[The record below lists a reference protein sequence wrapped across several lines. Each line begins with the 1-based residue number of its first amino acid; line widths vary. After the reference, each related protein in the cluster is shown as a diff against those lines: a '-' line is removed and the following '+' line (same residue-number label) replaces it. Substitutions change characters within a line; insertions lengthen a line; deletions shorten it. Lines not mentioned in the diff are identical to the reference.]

1 MEKITTYDLENPTPE
16 QQQNIDNLFAEI
28 KFLNQEQW
36 LALDDPSKM
45 TEEIFNSIQLRRMEV
60 GPVLEDI
67 ATRIF
72 LQYPEF
78 AVNYA
83 NRLERALNRTSSSIS
98 NGDLGINTKYK
109 KMRQNILF
117 EFGYDIGSLD

>member
-1 MEKITTYDLENPTPE
+1 MKKTNCFDLENLTPE

-60 GPVLEDI
+60 GPELEDI
-67 ATRIF
+67 SAMIF

-78 AVNYA
+78 AINYA
-83 NRLERALNRTSSSIS
+83 DRLERAFCSQDRPAVSSTYENIRHSILS
-98 NGDLGINTKYK
+98 
-109 KMRQNILF
+109 
-117 EFGYDIGSLD
+117 EFNYDIGPSA

>member
-1 MEKITTYDLENPTPE
+1 MEKTNSFDFENSISM
-16 QQQNIDNLFAEI
+16 QQRNIDNLFAEVLY
-28 KFLNQEQW
+28 LNQDQW

-45 TEEIFNSIQLRRMEV
+45 TQSIFNGIQLRRMEI
-60 GPVLEDI
+60 GPALEDI
-67 ATRIF
+67 ATSIF

-78 AVNYA
+78 AINYA
-83 NRLERALNRTSSSIS
+83 DQLERALNRPSSSIS
-98 NGDLGINTKYK
+98 NGDLGINTKYE

>member
-1 MEKITTYDLENPTPE
+1 MEKTNSFDLENSISM
-16 QQQNIDNLFAEI
+16 QQRNIDNLFAEVLY
-28 KFLNQEQW
+28 LNQDQW

-45 TEEIFNSIQLRRMEV
+45 TQSIFNGIQLRRMEI
-60 GPVLEDI
+60 GPALKDI
-67 ATRIF
+67 ATSIF

-78 AVNYA
+78 AINYA
-83 NRLERALNRTSSSIS
+83 DRLERALNRPSSSIS
-98 NGDLGINTKYK
+98 NGNLGINTKYE

>member
-1 MEKITTYDLENPTPE
+1 MEKKKALDSLNTIPN
-16 QQQNIDNLFAEI
+16 QQKNIDNLFAEAQY
-28 KFLNQEQW
+28 LNQEQS

-83 NRLERALNRTSSSIS
+83 DRLERALNRPSSSIS